1 MTTATLVVQQLVKRY
16 GNLTAVAGVNLEVH
30 PGELV
35 GLIGPDGAG
44 KSSLMKS
51 IAGVM
56 SYDQGSIHIRGHSVG
71 SEREAEVVKP
81 MVGFMPQG
89 LGQNLYPD
97 LSIDENIDFVAHL
110 RLVPEEAMAQ
120 RKERLLRMTRLD
132 AFANRPMKNLSGGMK
147 QKLGL
152 ICTLLHE
159 PALIILDEPTTGV
172 DPVSRRDFWTILS
185 ELLVQHGISALV
197 SSAYLDEASRFD
209 RVALMHQGIILA
221 QGKPQELL
229 QLVPATVVNIRL
241 DDQMTALA
249 RLRPHFP
256 QALGLGEWIRTMVP
270 TADHRQASEQVR
282 QILGD
287 LPCQELLCEPPE
299 LEDVVVERLRADQD
313 EQATTIPKA
322 PPRHHAAPA
331 PLAPGALAIEAQA
344 LCKVFGAFQAVDHVS
359 FRIPQGEIFG
369 LLGANGAGKTTVIKM
384 LTGILK
390 PSSGDGQVAGVDMS
404 HSGPMIRQRIGYMSQ
419 SFSLYFDLTVE
430 ENLKL
435 YAAIYGVSRREQ
447 RARLPWILAVT
458 ELTARRGD
466 LAAALPMGL
475 RQRLALGC
483 ALIHAPPILFLDEP
497 TSGVD
502 PLGRRRFWDILFQL
516 ARQEGVAMLITTHY
530 MTEAEYC
537 DHLALMH
544 AGAVIA
550 DDSPKGMKQA
560 LVKRLGHVFEVETQ
574 DPYRAQQLLQQG
586 DFPHAHLHGRRVRLF
601 SQHETAVVEQRITA
615 RLESQGLGEFGVS
628 RSIPSMEDVFIE
640 NVLEMERRSRMAAAA
655 T

>member
-1 MTTATLVVQQLVKRY
+1 MVKQLVKRY
-16 GNLTAVAGVNLEVH
+16 GPLNAVAGVDLEVH
-30 PGELV
+30 PGELM

-44 KSSLMKS
+44 KSSLMKA

-56 SYDQGSIHIRGHSVG
+56 SYDQGAIHILGHSVG
-71 SEREAEVVKP
+71 SERQAEVVKP

-97 LSIDENIDFVAHL
+97 LSIEENIDFVGKL
-110 RLVPEEAMAQ
+110 RLIPHEVMAQ
-120 RKERLLRMTRLD
+120 RKDRLLRMTRLD
-132 AFANRPMKNLSGGMK
+132 AFIERPMKNLSGGMK

-185 ELLVQHGISALV
+185 ELLVQRGISALV

-209 RVALMHQGIILA
+209 RVALMHQGTVLA

-229 QLVPATVVNIRL
+229 QLMPATVVHVRL
-241 DDQMTALA
+241 ADQMAGLA
-249 RLRPHFP
+249 RLRAHFP
-256 QALGLGEWIRTMVP
+256 QTLGFGGWIRTLVP
-270 TADHRQASEQVR
+270 NADRQQASDWVR
-282 QILGD
+282 RILGD
-287 LPCQELLCEPPE
+287 LPCEELWCEAPD
-299 LEDVVVERLRADQD
+299 LEDVVVERLSA
-313 EQATTIPKA
+313 EQHEAAATIPKA

-331 PLAPGALAIEAQA
+331 PLAPGALAIEAHG
-344 LCKVFGAFQAVDHVS
+344 LSKTFGAFRAVDQVS

-384 LTGILK
+384 LTGILR
-390 PSSGDGQVAGVDMS
+390 PSSGSGQVAGVDMS

-419 SFSLYFDLTVE
+419 SFSLYLDLTVE
-430 ENLKL
+430 ENLRL

-447 RARLPWILAVT
+447 RSRLPWILAVT
-458 ELTARRGD
+458 ELAPRRST
-466 LAAALPMGL
+466 LAATLPMGL

-483 ALIHAPPILFLDEP
+483 ALLHAPPILFLDEP

-550 DDSPKGMKQA
+550 DDSPLGMKQA
-560 LVKRLGHVFEVETQ
+560 LVARLGHVFEMETQ
-574 DPYRAQQLLQQG
+574 DPYRALQLLQRS

-601 SQHETAVVEQRITA
+601 SQDETATVEQRIMA
-615 RLESQGLGEFGVS
+615 RLASEGLAGPTIS
-628 RSIPSMEDVFIE
+628 RSLPTMEDVFIE
-640 NVLEMERRSRMAAAA
+640 NVLEMERHGSMAPAP
-655 T
+655 

>member
-1 MTTATLVVQQLVKRY
+1 MTAAALVVKQLVKRY
-16 GNLTAVAGVNLEVH
+16 GNLTAVAGVDLEIH
-30 PGELV
+30 PGELM

-44 KSSLMKS
+44 KSSLMKA

-56 SYDQGSIHIRGHSVG
+56 SYDQGSIHIRGHSV
-71 SEREAEVVKP
+71 STEREAEVVKP

-97 LSIDENIDFVAHL
+97 LSIEENIDFVANL
-110 RLVPEEAMAQ
+110 RLVPAEAMAQ

-132 AFANRPMKNLSGGMK
+132 AFTKRPMKNLSGGMK

-185 ELLVQHGISALV
+185 ELLVQRGISALV

-209 RVALMHQGIILA
+209 RVALMHQGAILV

-229 QLVPATVVNIRL
+229 QLVPATVVHVRL
-241 DDQMTALA
+241 ADQMAGLA
-249 RLRPHFP
+249 QLRTHFP
-256 QALGLGEWIRTMVP
+256 ETLGFGEWIRILVP
-270 TADHRQASEQVR
+270 TADRQQASERVR
-282 QILGD
+282 QILGE
-287 LPCQELLCEPPE
+287 LPCQELLCEAPE
-299 LEDVVVERLRADQD
+299 LEDVVVERLSADQH
-313 EQATTIPKA
+313 ETAATIPRA

-331 PLAPGALAIEAQA
+331 PLARGALAIEAQA
-344 LCKVFGAFQAVDHVS
+344 LSKTFGAFRAVDHVS

-384 LTGILK
+384 LTGILR
-390 PSSGDGQVAGVDMS
+390 PNSGDGQVAGVDMS

-435 YAAIYGVSRREQ
+435 YAAIYGVSRHEQ
-447 RARLPWILAVT
+447 RSRLPWILAVT
-458 ELTARRGD
+458 ELTARRSA
-466 LAAALPMGL
+466 LVATLPMGV

-550 DDSPKGMKQA
+550 DDSPLGMKQT
-560 LVKRLGHVFEVETQ
+560 LVARLGHVFEVETQ
-574 DPYRAQQLLQQG
+574 DPYRAQQLLQQS

-601 SQHETAVVEQRITA
+601 SQDETAIVERRIMA
-615 RLESQGLGEFGVS
+615 RLASQGLGVPGIS
-628 RSIPSMEDVFIE
+628 RSIPTMEDVFIE
-640 NVLEMERRSRMAAAA
+640 NVLEMERRGRMAAAP
-655 T
+655 